1 MRPKLACLLAGA
13 LAALTLSAPAATAA
27 PATSC
32 VGLVVS
38 HGATTR
44 TACVPYRSGLTG
56 QQVLQRAGLRLT
68 FTNTGIICEID
79 GYPTACKADNHHF
92 WGYWHRAPGAAV
104 WKFSNKGANAYRVHP
119 GETEG
124 WEYVNGGNADRKPPA
139 ISHAT
144 LAQSTA
150 SGSNSSGGGGAA
162 PWGLIAGIV
171 VAVLVVA
178 AALWQVR
185 LRRRRTA

>member
-13 LAALTLSAPAATAA
+13 LAALTLPAPAASAA
-27 PATSC
+27 PAHSC

-56 QQVLQRAGLRLT
+56 QQVLQRAGFRLT
-68 FTNTGIICEID
+68 FDNTGFICEID
-79 GYPTACKADNHHF
+79 RYPAACKADNHHF
-92 WGYWHRAPGAAV
+92 WGYWHRAPGATA
-104 WKFSNKGANAYRVHP
+104 WKFSDKGANAYRVRP

-124 WEYVNGGNADRKPPA
+124 WAYVNGGNADRKPPA
-139 ISHAT
+139 IAY
-144 LAQSTA
+144 A
-150 SGSNSSGGGGAA
+150 SLSRSKAAGPDPGGGGGT

-178 AALWQVR
+178 AALWQVQV
-185 LRRRRTA
+185 RRRRAA